1 MASTVWRGYI
11 TFGLISIPVRLFR
24 AGRAERVSLR
34 RMYRAPSPGT
44 RSSEPELSA
53 DEPEPEPVPVRH
65 KGPVAVAARRAES
78 IAFPPLASP
87 PASVTASPV
96 LEPVRQVS
104 ARSESGEPVP
114 ERSVVKGYEYE
125 KDRFV
130 ALEPDELKTIVPK
143 TATEMEIQEFVR
155 LPEVDPVYFETSY
168 YVVPEEAGWKAYA
181 LLRKAM
187 EGTHLVA
194 VAQFAMHGREHVVIV
209 RPGRRGLVA
218 HTMFFESEVHADEEF
233 RADGSIVSDG
243 ELNLAET
250 LITSLAGPF
259 QPEKYRDTYREKLEE
274 LIARKVA
281 GQPVLAEQKPARSAA
296 VVDIT
301 EALQRS
307 LAALK
312 KPPSSEANKAEVA
325 EPAAA
330 PRQARTT
337 KKISRAGSRP

>member
-34 RMYRAPSPGT
+34 RVYRAPAPGT
-44 RSSEPELSA
+44 RELDPELPA

-65 KGPVAVAARRAES
+65 KGPVAVAARKAET
-78 IAFPPLASP
+78 IAAAPTVLPAVPMPASP
-87 PASVTASPV
+87 I

-104 ARSESGEPVP
+104 ARTQSGEVVP

-187 EGTHLVA
+187 DETHLVA
-194 VAQFAMHGREHVVIV
+194 VAQFAMHGREHVVII

-233 RADGSIVSDG
+233 RADPGIVSDK
-243 ELNLAET
+243 ELKLAET

-274 LIARKVA
+274 LIAKKVA
-281 GQPVLAEQKPARSAA
+281 GQPVVAEQKPTRSAA

-312 KPPSSEANKAEVA
+312 KPPASEENKPAIE
-325 EPAAA
+325 EPAA
-330 PRQARTT
+330 PRQGRTS
-337 KKISRAGSRP
+337 KKSSRAGSRS